1 MSNFFKFKI
10 MKEVF
15 SYKVSKHKG
24 VLVSQCSPNQNVPK
38 HKVIKTLHTQG
49 AMTVPYGEA
58 PASVSV
64 AYALL
69 ENGEVLVFCDSDVF
83 PPYTKEQ
90 AKILM
95 MADLGQDVYVVT
107 K

>member
-1 MSNFFKFKI
+1 MEN
-10 MKEVF
+10 VF
-15 SYKVSKHKG
+15 SYEVSKNKG
-24 VLVSQCSPNQNVPK
+24 VLVSLCSPNQNVPK

-49 AMTVPYGEA
+49 AIKAPYKENLVP
-58 PASVSV
+58 VSV
-64 AYALL
+64 AYVLL
-69 ENGEVLVFCDSDVF
+69 ENGEVLIFCDFDVML
-83 PPYTKEQ
+83 PYTKEE